1 MALTTTEPA
10 RVLGRRLR
18 ELRERQFPGVTI
30 TQRALGK
37 ALGGTK
43 PVSPPAIS
51 SWEKGSAI
59 PAERWIAAYATIF
72 STGRSLEG
80 ESLRLLSNDELEPAE
95 KAERDALQRELT
107 SLRANAL
114 NVGQAG
120 TAPDVATALGGSWHF
135 GDGQPIRIVCAEV
148 PGEQQDPRATPT
160 HPMLAYGELY
170 TFSSIDA
177 LFELHGHIRA
187 ANPRSEV
194 RVLKAYEVESDDLAS
209 HLILLGG
216 IDLNPL
222 TRRTPRLLPS
232 FPVRQISDT
241 SDPRNA
247 YFEVPGN
254 GEPTKYG
261 AELSEDELVSDV
273 GLLVRAPNP
282 YNRKRT
288 LTICNAMYS
297 VGTWAVVRTLTDARF
312 RDRNEE
318 YLSERFAGQD
328 TLSILMRIL
337 VLNGY
342 EAVTP
347 DWTVPENRLYE
358 WPDGTR

>member
-72 STGRSLEG
+72 STRRSLEG
-80 ESLRLLSNDELEPAE
+80 ESLRLLRNDELKPDE
-95 KAERDALQRELT
+95 KAEQEALQRELL
-107 SLRANAL
+107 SLRANAQR
-114 NVGQAG
+114 VGHT
-120 TAPDVATALGGSWHF
+120 TAVLDVATPLSGSWHF
-135 GDGQPIRIVCAEV
+135 GDGMPIRIVCGQI
-148 PGEQQDPRATPT
+148 PLEQQNREATPT
-160 HPMLAYGELY
+160 HPTMAYGELY
-170 TFSSIDA
+170 TFSNIDA

-194 RVLKAYEVESDDLAS
+194 QVLKAHEVEPDDLAS
-209 HLILLGG
+209 HLVILGG

-222 TRRTPRLLPS
+222 ARRSPELLPS
-232 FPVRQISDT
+232 FPVRQVSDA
-241 SDPRNA
+241 SDPRHA
-247 YFEVPGN
+247 YFEVSSD
-254 GEPTKYG
+254 GEPIKYG
-261 AELSEDELVSDV
+261 VELSGDELTWDV
-273 GLLVRAPNP
+273 GLFVRSPNP
-282 YNRKRT
+282 FNRKRT

-297 VGTWAVVRTLTDARF
+297 VGTWAVVRTLTDTRF

-318 YLSERFAGQD
+318 YLNERFPGQD
-328 TLSILMRIL
+328 MFSILMRIL

-347 DWTVPENRLYE
+347 DWTVAEKRLYE
-358 WPDGTR
+358 WPERAP